1 MNLRKLIV
9 AVLLL
14 VCIAAFFVFD
24 MQRFFSLAYL
34 KESQETFA
42 ALYDQRPVL
51 VTAIFFAVY
60 VAVTALSLPGA
71 AIMTLAAGA
80 AFGLVFGTVLVSFA
94 STIGATL
101 AMLAARYMLRDTIQ
115 KRFGQRL
122 AEVNKGIEK
131 EGALYLFTLRLIPVV
146 PFFALNLLMGL
157 SRMKTWT
164 YFWVSQL
171 GMLAGTVAFVNAGTQ
186 IAKID
191 SLKSI
196 LSPGLI
202 GSFVLLGLLPLVV
215 KRVLDYF
222 KSRKVYA
229 RWRSAK
235 PAKFDR
241 NLVVIGAGAGG
252 LVTAYIAAVVKAKVT
267 LIEAHKMGGD
277 CLNYGCVPSKA
288 LIRSATLA
296 HQMRHGAVYGL
307 SSVEPSFSFK
317 AVMQRIQAVV
327 RAIQPHDSVERYTA
341 LGVDVV
347 QGHAHHNG
355 IKILADLA
363 YFRGAHQN
371 AAFQEGMHD
380 QRPQQQKRYPAGGIV
395 RPMRGLVVHMAVL
408 HALRK
413 HFQQQ
418 LPKETG
424 QHPVAH
430 PLRVLRQQLQGLGQ
444 NMRDGEREQIGP
456 TERQ

>member
-1 MNLRKLIV
+1 MNPRKLFVAMLLLMCV
-9 AVLLL
+9 AV
-14 VCIAAFFVFD
+14 FFVFD
-24 MQRFFSLAYL
+24 LGRYFSLAYL
-34 KESQETFA
+34 KDSQQSFA
-42 ALYDQRPVL
+42 ALYAQRPVL
-51 VTAIFFAVY
+51 VAASFFAVY

-80 AFGLVFGTVLVSFA
+80 GFGLVYGTVLVSLA
-94 STIGATL
+94 SSIGATL

-131 EGALYLFTLRLIPVV
+131 EGAFYLFTLRLIPVV

-171 GMLAGTVAFVNAGTQ
+171 GMLAGTIAFVNAGTQ

-215 KRVLDYF
+215 KRGLDFF

-229 RWRSAK
+229 RWKSVK

-267 LIEAHKMGGD
+267 LVEAHKMGGD

-296 HQMRHGAVYGL
+296 HQMRHGATYGL
-307 SSVEPSFSFK
+307 SDVQPSFSF
-317 AVMQRIQAVV
+317 
-327 RAIQPHDSVERYTA
+327 
-341 LGVDVV
+341 
-347 QGHAHHNG
+347 
-355 IKILADLA
+355 
-363 YFRGAHQN
+363 
-371 AAFQEGMHD
+371 
-380 QRPQQQKRYPAGGIV
+380 
-395 RPMRGLVVHMAVL
+395 
-408 HALRK
+408 
-413 HFQQQ
+413 
-418 LPKETG
+418 
-424 QHPVAH
+424 
-430 PLRVLRQQLQGLGQ
+430 
-444 NMRDGEREQIGP
+444 
-456 TERQ
+456 